1 MFADRQRFHQRQLF
15 HGQRLGRM
23 EFPGWQQNRLGQPSI
38 AHDSERF
45 MMLAAIG
52 QPTLARIA
60 SLAVEVGFD
69 RAPVTD
75 GMVRYAVPQG

>member
-1 MFADRQRFHQRQLF
+1 
-15 HGQRLGRM
+15 
-23 EFPGWQQNRLGQPSI
+23 
-38 AHDSERF
+38 